1 MRRKLSLHRAIS
13 MTIDMHRDPS
23 LRKSLAFAL
32 FDSRDAPI
40 LLPSD
45 SDLSSYTAT
54 RNLPSHSLSD
64 AINIMEE
71 TLSPSESHNPKPTRR
86 ARRHTNKPALCY
98 TVYWECDW
106 DESTQL
112 SRIDDSLTMM
122 FATHLQTL
130 IVGRSDYPRRTHVI
144 LNVIDPSTQRLRIV
158 RYPYFELMSWHLT
171 TICDEYSTEA
181 LARGKAATTRD
192 SLRRQDHRLLDLPP
206 LFSEAVRGVPG
217 YHFDSNTL
225 HMVWRAGPSTFHTSD
240 FIDTVHA
247 NIHFDETL
255 QRKARTSRLEPDALN
270 KHINHKRDTR
280 RKLVIGAYFDKCMDD
295 NESMAEDLR
304 HDLDDALSDAFDRSL
319 FSLDTLSSRGASLL
333 CNFYP
338 KKYKREWCAAY
349 RNDPAALPDD
359 LIGQVIQIEPH
370 PPNAPWY
377 GRVTEVAVRTAD
389 KLIVRTT
396 PRDYTAL
403 YRDGWRTVAE
413 APLS

>member
-23 LRKSLAFAL
+23 LRKSLSFAL

-54 RNLPSHSLSD
+54 RNLPSDSLSD

-71 TLSPSESHNPKPTRR
+71 TISPSESHNPKPTRR

-106 DESTQL
+106 DQSTQL
-112 SRIDDSLTMM
+112 SRIDNSLTMM

-144 LNVIDPSTQRLRIV
+144 LNVIDPSTQRLGIV
-158 RYPYFELMSWHLT
+158 RYPYLELMSWHLT

-206 LFSEAVRGVPG
+206 VVFRGRSRRARLPLRFQHPPHG
-217 YHFDSNTL
+217 MESRTL
-225 HMVWRAGPSTFHTSD
+225 HLPYV
-240 FIDTVHA
+240 
-247 NIHFDETL
+247 
-255 QRKARTSRLEPDALN
+255 RLHRYRPRQ
-270 KHINHKRDTR
+270 HP
-280 RKLVIGAYFDKCMDD
+280 
-295 NESMAEDLR
+295 LR
-304 HDLDDALSDAFDRSL
+304 
-319 FSLDTLSSRGASLL
+319 
-333 CNFYP
+333 
-338 KKYKREWCAAY
+338 
-349 RNDPAALPDD
+349 
-359 LIGQVIQIEPH
+359 
-370 PPNAPWY
+370 
-377 GRVTEVAVRTAD
+377 
-389 KLIVRTT
+389 
-396 PRDYTAL
+396 
-403 YRDGWRTVAE
+403 
-413 APLS
+413 